1 MQITVTV
8 TDKVIKNAIDN
19 ALDGSVYDYFDSA
32 TLKAAKIPKAATAV
46 NAIFENPKFQA
57 RLTKQL
63 QEVAESAM
71 EDEIYDAMFDL
82 ELPGLDAM
90 LKACEA
96 AYEARTELEREKQD
110 AEEVKRMVKALER
123 AGFKISKA

>member
-1 MQITVTV
+1 MQITVTI
-8 TDKVIKNAIDN
+8 TDKVVKQAIDN

-32 TLKAAKIPKAATAV
+32 TLKAAKIPKAKVAV
-46 NAIFENPKFQA
+46 DTVFNDPKFQA

-90 LKACEA
+90 LKSCEA
-96 AYEARTELEREKQD
+96 AYEAREEAQQEQKEA
-110 AEEVKRMVKALER
+110 AEVARMVKTLEK
-123 AGFKISKA
+123 AGFKIVKA

>member
-1 MQITVTV
+1 MQITVTIA
-8 TDKVIKNAIDN
+8 DKVIKSAIDN
-19 ALDGSVYDYFDSA
+19 ALDGAVYEYFDSA
-32 TLKAAKIPKAATAV
+32 TLKAAKIPKAKAAV
-46 NAIFENPKFQA
+46 DAVFADAKFQA

-90 LKACEA
+90 TKACELAYDAREA
-96 AYEARTELEREKQD
+96 AQQEQREA
-110 AEEVKRMVKALER
+110 AEVARMVKTLEA
-123 AGFKISKA
+123 AGFKIVKA

>member
-1 MQITVTV
+1 MQITVTI
-8 TDKVIKNAIDN
+8 TDKVIKSAIDN
-19 ALDGSVYDYFDSA
+19 ALDGSVYEYFDSA
-32 TLKAAKIPKAATAV
+32 TLKAAKIPKSKAAVDAV
-46 NAIFENPKFQA
+46 FADPKFQA

-71 EDEIYDAMFDL
+71 EDEIFDAMFDL

-96 AYEARTELEREKQD
+96 AYEAREAAQQEQKD
-110 AEEVKRMVKALER
+110 AAEVARMVKALER
-123 AGFKISKA
+123 AGFKISKD